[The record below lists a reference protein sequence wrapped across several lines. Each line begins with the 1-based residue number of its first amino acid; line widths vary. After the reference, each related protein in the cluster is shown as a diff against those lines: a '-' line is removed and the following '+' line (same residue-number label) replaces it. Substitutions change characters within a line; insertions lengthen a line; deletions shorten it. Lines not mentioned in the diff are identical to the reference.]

1 MALGRRDRNALEV
14 TAAPWSGS
22 GVRTEPSRY
31 ARRREARQ
39 PWPYRS
45 RVPPSP
51 TSPAHGSGIRSPP
64 LRRTGRI
71 PPNFPGRRPLPAK
84 TAGMPSR
91 ASPAAAYRGSAG
103 RRPPSTSY
111 CATVRRESPSE
122 PLSERETSLL
132 FGPASRIPVRNRRG
146 MDGAG
151 NLSSGI
157 GRTGRIGTRTP
168 PAARPSHGH
177 SGTLSRLRTA
187 MGRNGRSELH
197 LLRNPHDGRHRR
209 SRPDRVPPARRPD
222 ATTTVKRRSERTAAQ
237 LAVPYTD
244 NRTNLSVTPERTEHP
259 DCDTFCPATEKRR
272 PFSARSPA
280 PRRYPHT
287 ASSRRTASGNAANK
301 KLWIKKA
308 HGTEIPHAP
317 PMKRM
322 EVGRRHGSDGAVP
335 FHIYQPRPPMQA
347 ALRNCPS
354 YDTWHRRRNPIRVGN
369 YRLLFPLPSGYRR

>member
-1 MALGRRDRNALEV
+1 MAVTFALRHYGGLDEYLRIFRDGDHCPRKRRVCRH
-14 TAAPWSGS
+14 GH
-22 GVRTEPSRY
+22 
-31 ARRREARQ
+31 RRQ
-39 PWPYRS
+39 
-45 RVPPSP
+45 
-51 TSPAHGSGIRSPP
+51 
-64 LRRTGRI
+64 RRTG
-71 PPNFPGRRPLPAK
+71 
-84 TAGMPSR
+84 
-91 ASPAAAYRGSAG
+91 
-103 RRPPSTSY
+103 
-111 CATVRRESPSE
+111 VRRGDGHHPPHTARRYGGSLLRSRFPKG
-122 PLSERETSLL
+122 RQALL

-177 SGTLSRLRTA
+177 SGTLSGLRTA

-244 NRTNLSVTPERTEHP
+244 DRTNLSVTPERTEHP

-287 ASSRRTASGNAANK
+287 ASGRRIASGNAANK

-335 FHIYQPRPPMQA
+335 FHIYQPTTSNA
-347 ALRNCPS
+347 SSPS
-354 YDTWHRRRNPIRVGN
+354 
-369 YRLLFPLPSGYRR
+369 

>member
-1 MALGRRDRNALEV
+1 
-14 TAAPWSGS
+14 
-22 GVRTEPSRY
+22 
-31 ARRREARQ
+31 
-39 PWPYRS
+39 
-45 RVPPSP
+45 
-51 TSPAHGSGIRSPP
+51 
-64 LRRTGRI
+64 
-71 PPNFPGRRPLPAK
+71 
-84 TAGMPSR
+84 
-91 ASPAAAYRGSAG
+91 
-103 RRPPSTSY
+103 
-111 CATVRRESPSE
+111 
-122 PLSERETSLL
+122 
-132 FGPASRIPVRNRRG
+132 

-335 FHIYQPRPPMQA
+335 FHIYQPTTSNA
-347 ALRNCPS
+347 SGPS
-354 YDTWHRRRNPIRVGN
+354 
-369 YRLLFPLPSGYRR
+369 